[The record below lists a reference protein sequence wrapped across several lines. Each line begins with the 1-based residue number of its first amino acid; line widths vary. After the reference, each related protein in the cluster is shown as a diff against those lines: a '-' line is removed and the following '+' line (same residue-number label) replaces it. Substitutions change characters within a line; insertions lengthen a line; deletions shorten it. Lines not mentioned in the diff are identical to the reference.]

1 VKGPVCVRERCPNT
15 RGKRVSQAQS
25 SVSLKLSSDVVAVVE
40 VGWVQAVVMPL
51 APLLDSLPASLSLFW
66 GQEMKSS
73 CEDGGLGS
81 GHSHQVPQSI
91 HSAPMT

>member
-1 VKGPVCVRERCPNT
+1 MRERCPNT

-25 SVSLKLSSDVVAVVE
+25 SVSLKLSSGVVAVVE